1 MVQFRYAAACK
12 TFFSGAESYTRRIA
26 STAPFLGVDSF
37 RLVLVSAPE
46 KKVLQ
51 DAAYLS
57 RSTRKAVDERKNNFK
72 PDIDVR
78 GMRGDEALRTV
89 MSFVDDAQLLGVARI
104 RILHGTGT
112 GALREVIRQYL
123 RTVPGNVSFHDEHV
137 QFGGSGITVVDF
149 Q

>member
-1 MVQFRYAAACK
+1 MQVVIDM
-12 TFFSGAESYTRRIA
+12 S
-26 STAPFLGVDSF
+26 
-37 RLVLVSAPE
+37 RLAITEAPE

-51 DAAYLS
+51 DAAYMS
-57 RSTRKAVDERKNNFK
+57 RSTRIAVDERKSNFK

-78 GMRGDEALRTV
+78 GMRGEEALRTV
-89 MSFVDDAQLLGVARI
+89 MAFVDDAQLLGVARI

-123 RTVPGNVSFHDEHV
+123 RTVPGNVSYHDEHV
-137 QFGGSGITVVDF
+137 QFGGSGITVVDMK